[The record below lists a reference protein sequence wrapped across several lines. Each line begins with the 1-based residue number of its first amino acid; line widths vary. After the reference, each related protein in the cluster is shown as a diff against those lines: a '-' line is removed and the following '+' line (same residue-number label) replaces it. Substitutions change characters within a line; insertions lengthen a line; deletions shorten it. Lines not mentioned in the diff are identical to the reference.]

1 MDTLQKL
8 LAVPSW
14 AVDFCPIYLIVAA
27 VAVLAN
33 ITVLV
38 SLLFMGPAARAVLAS
53 SMKMSLIGVVV
64 ALILNSVVIGFMGSL
79 QFWVCK
85 SALSPHEAFSVKCKT
100 TKDCTDVAGL
110 PQGTACTCGAR
121 GVCGSCIFQNNM
133 QPDLFNNSNDGIMPY
148 SAAGVQ
154 EGFRAR
160 EAFKGAPRR
169 PRVHMKK

>member
-14 AVDFCPIYLIVAA
+14 AVDFCPLYLIFAA
-27 VAVLAN
+27 VAVVANVGILASLFFMGRADRTA
-33 ITVLV
+33 IAASVQMTVLGLV
-38 SLLFMGPAARAVLAS
+38 
-53 SMKMSLIGVVV
+53 I

-85 SALSPHEAFSVKCKT
+85 SALTPTPKQAEAFSVKCKT
-100 TKDCTDVAGL
+100 TQDCTAVAGL

-133 QPDLFNNSNDGIMPY
+133 EPHLFSGSDGGIMPY
-148 SAAGVQ
+148 
-154 EGFRAR
+154 EGFRVR
-160 EAFKGAPRR
+160 APFSSSASR
-169 PRVHMKK
+169 KQ